1 MICVQVTMCARR
13 AIDEEVSAAEGQE
26 LLLDAIR
33 SVEQRG
39 AGSLVQKQIDRN
51 LQLLNS
57 LLSVLLAKSRSR
69 CSRQPVLLRCF
80 EKPVARCYC

>member
-33 SVEQRG
+33 SVEQRVRF
-39 AGSLVQKQIDRN
+39 AVQKQIDRN

-57 LLSVLLAKSRSR
+57 LLSVLLAKLSLPLLEGN
-69 CSRQPVLLRCF
+69 QFFLRCF